1 MALTALAACS
11 GGSADEP
18 ATTDAAPA
26 GDVVTR
32 TVQDK
37 CRTVITTDGEVDD
50 RDSVIRALLYA
61 NEMDIAGIV
70 LTSSMY
76 HYAGNGADVE
86 PFRWTGTQWLT
97 DFLDAYEQ
105 VYPNLCVHA
114 EGYPEPAFLRENT
127 KIGNITNQGEMEE
140 VTEGSEFLKELF
152 LDDDPRT
159 LYVQTWGGTNTT
171 ARALKSIEEEYST
184 ADNWAEIQQKI

>member
-1 MALTALAACS
+1 MSAAISCTAFTVASESPDA
-11 GGSADEP
+11 
-18 ATTDAAPA
+18 AAPA

-86 PFRWTGTQWLT
+86 PFRWTGTQWLS

-105 VYPNLCVHA
+105 VYPNLSVHA
-114 EGYPEPAFLRENT
+114 EGYPEPSFLREHT
-127 KIGNITNQGEMEE
+127 KIGNITNQGEMDE
-140 VTEGSEFLKELF
+140 VTEGSELAKVGLSAKLLESLQAQYTMT
-152 LDDDPRT
+152 DP
-159 LYVQTWGGTNTT
+159 
-171 ARALKSIEEEYST
+171 YSGSSVEP
-184 ADNWAEIQQKI
+184 AEGSEP